1 LPNEWI
7 LFPFSATLILET
19 GSVTDRTT
27 LIGDHVAKR
36 RKKAAK
42 AAPKRRR
49 RKKAAKA
56 APKRRRRKKAAKAA
70 PKRRRRK
77 KAAKSAPKRRR
88 RKKA

>member
-1 LPNEWI
+1 MPNEWI
-7 LFPFSATLILET
+7 LFPFSATLIPET

-49 RKKAAKA
+49 KKAAKA

-70 PKRRRRK
+70 PKRRRRR
-77 KAAKSAPKRRR
+77 KASK
-88 RKKA
+88 